1 MSNEKFVYTEEVT
14 GEIVNIPVK
23 LLHHHHDNPR
33 KDLGDL
39 SELTASIKAKGVLQN
54 LTVVPFWFELTGVGC
69 DYPEQ
74 QAEMGYLVVIGNRRL
89 EAAKAAGLETLPCII
104 ASMTHAE
111 QVQTMLLENMQR
123 ADLTVYEQ
131 AQGFQMMMD
140 FGDTIE
146 SISEKT
152 GFSSTTVRRRLKMAE
167 LDKETL
173 KKVSSERQLSLMD
186 FDRLYEID
194 DMKTRNAVLAE
205 MGTNNFENKLSQALR
220 AQKEKKREQLWRTEL
235 EKYNAVEIPVKDKW
249 DSKYERLPY
258 VGMAE
263 EPEETLKRMLVGEGP
278 YYYCIDYGTLYL
290 RVLKV
295 ETDEDEARKAEAERA
310 KERERIRKEKA
321 EDISERMFQLR
332 VDFVRSI
339 SEATAKKYVVQ
350 ITAFMVR
357 LFWEDG
363 IWEDFDSDLY
373 SEIVGATIDEDA
385 DTEYELVKSETESSP
400 YKAQL
405 AFAYSLYGDNDGENF
420 FRYDGKYQSNKSLT
434 AIYEFLTSIG
444 YELSDEEKALIDG
457 THELYVKDT
466 PAVEASVEAGEIDDG
481 EDADDEEDFDIDD
494 DFDDE
499 DIVAALKEKYD
510 SEDSENE

>member
-173 KKVSSERQLSLMD
+173 KKVSSERQLSLID

-194 DMKTRNAVLAE
+194 DMKTRNAV
-205 MGTNNFENKLSQALR
+205 
-220 AQKEKKREQLWRTEL
+220 L

-466 PAVEASVEAGEIDDG
+466 PAAEASVEAGEIDDG
-481 EDADDEEDFDIDD
+481 EDADDEEAFDIDD
-494 DFDDE
+494 DLDDE

>member
-186 FDRLYEID
+186 FDRLSQIDDIDQRNACLKEIGTANYDRAIKNALDTQTRKKYEDEWRTVLVDKGLEEIDYSEVFSGKYSSCEKTYVLMGTIAASDYQLAGDEKYFSFNHKTVYFRKDISKEQSEKTLEQQRNEAIKRELRDKLDEVTSRAFSLRHDFIFGMSEAAAKNHIATLIEYDIRKDWEQSAQGGWYMRYIRENFTSHPLNAEDDYNSISKDVDDNPFQSLLRHVYVRWCDNKDLGCIDWNLHYTENKRLICIYNFLTALGYEI
-194 DMKTRNAVLAE
+194 
-205 MGTNNFENKLSQALR
+205 
-220 AQKEKKREQLWRTEL
+220 
-235 EKYNAVEIPVKDKW
+235 
-249 DSKYERLPY
+249 
-258 VGMAE
+258 
-263 EPEETLKRMLVGEGP
+263 
-278 YYYCIDYGTLYL
+278 
-290 RVLKV
+290 
-295 ETDEDEARKAEAERA
+295 
-310 KERERIRKEKA
+310 
-321 EDISERMFQLR
+321 
-332 VDFVRSI
+332 
-339 SEATAKKYVVQ
+339 
-350 ITAFMVR
+350 
-357 LFWEDG
+357 
-363 IWEDFDSDLY
+363 
-373 SEIVGATIDEDA
+373 
-385 DTEYELVKSETESSP
+385 
-400 YKAQL
+400 
-405 AFAYSLYGDNDGENF
+405 
-420 FRYDGKYQSNKSLT
+420 
-434 AIYEFLTSIG
+434 
-444 YELSDEEKALIDG
+444 SDEEKALIDG

-466 PAVEASVEAGEIDDG
+466 PVAEASVEAGKIDDG

-494 DFDDE
+494 DLDDE

>member
-339 SEATAKKYVVQ
+339 SEATAKKYVV
-350 ITAFMVR
+350 
-357 LFWEDG
+357 
-363 IWEDFDSDLY
+363 
-373 SEIVGATIDEDA
+373 
-385 DTEYELVKSETESSP
+385 
-400 YKAQL
+400 
-405 AFAYSLYGDNDGENF
+405 
-420 FRYDGKYQSNKSLT
+420 
-434 AIYEFLTSIG
+434 
-444 YELSDEEKALIDG
+444 
-457 THELYVKDT
+457 
-466 PAVEASVEAGEIDDG
+466 
-481 EDADDEEDFDIDD
+481 
-494 DFDDE
+494 
-499 DIVAALKEKYD
+499 
-510 SEDSENE
+510 

>member
-33 KDLGDL
+33 KDLSDL

-258 VGMAE
+258 VAMTE

-339 SEATAKKYVVQ
+339 SEATAKKYVVKLLLLWCGC
-350 ITAFMVR
+350 FGKM
-357 LFWEDG
+357 
-363 IWEDFDSDLY
+363 
-373 SEIVGATIDEDA
+373 
-385 DTEYELVKSETESSP
+385 EY
-400 YKAQL
+400 
-405 AFAYSLYGDNDGENF
+405 
-420 FRYDGKYQSNKSLT
+420 GKILT
-434 AIYEFLTSIG
+434 AICILKLSEQLLTKMQIRNMSL
-444 YELSDEEKALIDG
+444 LSQKQNLPLTRHRSHSPIPFMETMTAKTSFGMTES
-457 THELYVKDT
+457 TSQT
-466 PAVEASVEAGEIDDG
+466 
-481 EDADDEEDFDIDD
+481 
-494 DFDDE
+494 
-499 DIVAALKEKYD
+499 
-510 SEDSENE
+510 NR